1 MVANGC
7 TDLGGSTQHAISPN
21 AMQSY
26 HKTFKITQ
34 TEYVCVCLHVRA
46 DLCARRLQ

>member
-34 TEYVCVCLHVRA
+34 TEYVCVCVCMCVLIYVRDA
-46 DLCARRLQ
+46 